1 MLFRSTESY
10 LSDSDY
16 KFLLDVRS
24 LLMERAGKLKF
35 ADDLLKRIML
45 NNSKDGDMASVEA
58 NYESSVEELSWHL
71 VKEKLVEKYAVKVD
85 DSDIIAQ
92 AKEATKSQFAQYG
105 MVNIPDDVLE
115 KYAKE
120 MLQKRETV
128 DNLVN
133 RSIEKRL
140 AAALKSDV
148 KLKIKKVSLEE
159 FNKLFESK
167 DGSKVKE

>member
-1 MLFRSTESY
+1 MLFRS
-10 LSDSDY
+10 
-16 KFLLDVRS
+16 
-24 LLMERAGKLKF
+24 
-35 ADDLLKRIML
+35 
-45 NNSKDGDMASVEA
+45 
-58 NYESSVEELSWHL
+58 
-71 VKEKLVEKYAVKVD
+71 EKLVEKYAVKVD
-85 DSDIIAQ
+85 GSDIIAQ